1 MVHNQLLLFDNF
13 LVLYIQHNRRRF
25 PTNHYIV
32 LNHHQFFMDTT
43 AVVHNQLHDLV
54 RLYFQYNW

>member
-1 MVHNQLLLFDNF
+1 MVHDQLHDFVRLF
-13 LVLYIQHNRRRF
+13 IQHNWSCV
-25 PTNHYIV
+25 PSYDHIIN
-32 LNHHQFFMDTT
+32 NHHRLILDTP